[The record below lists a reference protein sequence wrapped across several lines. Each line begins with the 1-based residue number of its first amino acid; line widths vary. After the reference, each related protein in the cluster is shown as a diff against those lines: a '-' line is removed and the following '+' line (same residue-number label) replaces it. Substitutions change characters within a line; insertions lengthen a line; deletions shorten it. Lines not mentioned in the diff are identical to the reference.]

1 MPFKCEH
8 CGDVMIGSSIR
19 ILHHASGARAVC
31 PRCFADL
38 RPGADHSRAVAG
50 KLSPAPRPPHAGGGD
65 DERPEVPGRLVRSA
79 ILAQQKG
86 GTAWPPS

>member
-1 MPFKCEH
+1 
-8 CGDVMIGSSIR
+8 MIGSSIR

-50 KLSPAPRPPHAGGGD
+50 KLSPAPRPALTGA
-65 DERPEVPGRLVRSA
+65 DERPETPGRLTRSGLRA
-79 ILAQQKG
+79 RKG
-86 GTAWPPS
+86 GPSCQPS